1 MLETLLVISAGFLG
15 GALNAIAGGG
25 SFITLPALILIGINP
40 ISANATG
47 TVALLPGYLA
57 SAWRYRRDL
66 EFPDGLSF
74 SSTIFLSLI
83 GGSLGAALLLCT
95 NEKIFEKLIPWL
107 LLIATLLFMYGSKI
121 VSPSTKS
128 KQFKTSVF
136 VIFLLTAACIYGGYF
151 NGGLGIILLAILS
164 LMQLSNFQSMNGLK
178 SVISAVITSIASLI
192 YFSGDVVSYSNLFE
206 LCVSAI
212 IGGHFGASIS
222 YKLTQRAIRI
232 TITLVGAVMTLL
244 FFLVP
249 LLR

>member
-1 MLETLLVISAGFLG
+1 MLETLLVVLAGFLG

-57 SAWRYRRDL
+57 SAWRYRRDI
-66 EFPDGLSF
+66 EFPKGLSF
-74 SSTIFLSLI
+74 LSTIFLALL
-83 GGSLGAALLLCT
+83 GGALGAALLLWT

-107 LLIATLLFMYGSKI
+107 LLIATLLFMYGSKL
-121 VSPSTKS
+121 VNPPTKS
-128 KQFKTSVF
+128 KLFNTPIL

-151 NGGLGIILLAILS
+151 NGGLGIVLLAILS
-164 LMQLSNFQSMNGLK
+164 LTQMSNFQSMNGLK
-178 SVISAVITSIASLI
+178 SVISAVITSIATLI

-212 IGGHFGASIS
+212 IGGHIGASIS
-222 YKLTQRAIRI
+222 YKITQRAIRI
-232 TITLVGAVMTLL
+232 TITLVGAFMTLA
-244 FFLVP
+244 FFLLSP
-249 LLR
+249 E